1 MKIREGIIKAHL
13 VPPVFFGLLG
23 ESHDWKA
30 PGSTPKDN
38 IKTITNELDR
48 DLVKSPRK
56 GLDFLCIAD
65 LAAWTRITAVL
76 PEKFLTQNPNIT
88 PLMALA
94 TGASGKESLVLSGM
108 RHNYE
113 QKDLSPLTNFIGS
126 LWIKLAINDLSLKP
140 LADGFS
146 VTETTDVSG
155 SFGFVPYKLDD
166 VTTPQIANKYR
177 HSLPWFY

>member
-1 MKIREGIIKAHL
+1 
-13 VPPVFFGLLG
+13 
-23 ESHDWKA
+23 
-30 PGSTPKDN
+30 
-38 IKTITNELDR
+38 
-48 DLVKSPRK
+48 
-56 GLDFLCIAD
+56 
-65 LAAWTRITAVL
+65 
-76 PEKFLTQNPNIT
+76 
-88 PLMALA
+88 MALA